1 MEEASMH
8 TAICTFEDRAA
19 AEQAA
24 ARLEQAGFDPREV
37 HVEHRH
43 ADGTPMA
50 EVNDDGERRDRDH
63 DVVGKFSFFERL
75 FGAGR
80 NAPHADT
87 YSRAVERGLYVV
99 LVEGRDED
107 EAQRAQDVLHGL
119 NPSDFSLVHRAGER
133 PLRDV
138 VAERNAGSLEQRFGT
153 ARADMGASH
162 NMDLRREGELFPPE
176 RTSADLEDESAVDRT
191 PERAI
196 ASQGWGE
203 QRELKV
209 VDEDKPIASPD
220 ISSAHEGGDKPR

>member
-1 MEEASMH
+1 MH
-8 TAICTFEDRAA
+8 TAICTFEDRAG

-24 ARLEQAGFDPREV
+24 ERLVQAGFDRREV

-50 EVNDDGERRDRDH
+50 ETDTGVERRDH

-80 NAPHADT
+80 HAPHADT
-87 YSRAVERGLYVV
+87 YSRAVEQGLYVV

-107 EAQRAQDVLHGL
+107 EAQRAQEVLHGL
-119 NPSDFSLVHRAGER
+119 NPSDFNLVHRSGER

-138 VAERNAGSLEQRFGT
+138 VAERESGSLEQRFGT
-153 ARADMGASH
+153 ARSDMGAAH
-162 NMDLRREGELFPPE
+162 NREVRGQGDFFPQE
-176 RTSADLEDESAVDRT
+176 RAPADLEAERPAERT
-191 PERAI
+191 PERAF

-209 VDEDKPIASPD
+209 VDDDKPIASPD
-220 ISSAHEGGDKPR
+220 IPAAHEDGDKPR

>member
-1 MEEASMH
+1 MH

-24 ARLEQAGFDPREV
+24 DRLVQAGFDRREV

-50 EVNDDGERRDRDH
+50 EPDAGTERRDH

-75 FGAGR
+75 FGAGKH
-80 NAPHADT
+80 APHAET
-87 YSRAVERGLYVV
+87 YSRAVEQGLFVV
-99 LVEGRDED
+99 LVEGRDEA

-119 NPSDFSLVHRAGER
+119 NPSDFTLVHRAGQR

-138 VAERNAGSLEQRFGT
+138 VAERPAGSMEQRFGT

-162 NMDLRREGELFPPE
+162 NEDVRREGEFFPPE
-176 RTSADLEDESAVDRT
+176 RTPADLETERT
-191 PERAI
+191 PERAL

-220 ISSAHEGGDKPR
+220 IPASHEERDKPR

>member
-1 MEEASMH
+1 MH

-24 ARLEQAGFDPREV
+24 ERLVQAGFDRREV

-43 ADGTPMA
+43 TDGSPMA
-50 EVNDDGERRDRDH
+50 EPDAGAERRDH

-75 FGAGR
+75 FGAGKH
-80 NAPHADT
+80 APHADT
-87 YSRAVERGLYVV
+87 YSRAVEQGLYVV
-99 LVEGRDED
+99 LVEGRDEA

-119 NPSDFSLVHRAGER
+119 NPADLNMVHRAGER

-138 VAERNAGSLEQRFGT
+138 VAERQAGSLEQRFGT
-153 ARADMGASH
+153 ARSDMDASH
-162 NMDLRREGELFPPE
+162 NTDVRREGEFFPPE
-176 RTSADLEDESAVDRT
+176 RTPDEPEIERI
-191 PERAI
+191 PERAV

-203 QRELKV
+203 QRQLKV

-220 ISSAHEGGDKPR
+220 IPAAHEGRDKPR

>member
-1 MEEASMH
+1 MH

-24 ARLEQAGFDPREV
+24 DRLVQAGFDHREI

-50 EVNDDGERRDRDH
+50 EGDSGAERHEH
-63 DVVGKFSFFERL
+63 DVVAKFSFFERL
-75 FGAGR
+75 FGAGKH
-80 NAPHADT
+80 APHADT
-87 YSRAVERGLYVV
+87 YGRAVEKGLYVV
-99 LVEGRDED
+99 LVEGRDEA
-107 EAQRAQDVLHGL
+107 EAQRAQNVLHGL
-119 NPSDFSLVHRAGER
+119 NPADINLVHRAGER

-138 VAERNAGSLEQRFGT
+138 LAERGGGSLEQRFGT
-153 ARADMGASH
+153 ARSEMGGSH
-162 NMDLRREGELFPPE
+162 AMDVRREGEFFPPE
-176 RTSADLEDESAVDRT
+176 RTPADLQGERS
-191 PERAI
+191 PERSEDRAF

-220 ISSAHEGGDKPR
+220 IDSAHEGRDKPR

>member
-1 MEEASMH
+1 MH
-8 TAICTFEDRAA
+8 TAICTFEDRAG

-24 ARLEQAGFDPREV
+24 ERLVQAGFDRREV

-50 EVNDDGERRDRDH
+50 EGDTGAERRDH

-80 NAPHADT
+80 HAPHAQT
-87 YSRAVERGLYVV
+87 YNRAVEQGLYVV
-99 LVEGRDED
+99 LVEGRDEE

-119 NPSDFSLVHRAGER
+119 NPSDFSLVHRTGER

-138 VAERNAGSLEQRFGT
+138 VAEGGGASREPGFGT
-153 ARADMGASH
+153 
-162 NMDLRREGELFPPE
+162 
-176 RTSADLEDESAVDRT
+176 
-191 PERAI
+191 ERAM

-209 VDEDKPIASPD
+209 VDDDRPIASPD
-220 ISSAHEGGDKPR
+220 IASAHEDSDKPR

>member
-1 MEEASMH
+1 MH

-24 ARLEQAGFDPREV
+24 ERLVQAGFDPGEV

-50 EVNDDGERRDRDH
+50 DGDAGEQRDRDH

-80 NAPHADT
+80 QAPHVDT

-99 LVEGRDED
+99 LVEGRDEA

-119 NPSDFSLVHRAGER
+119 NPSDFTLFHRAGQR
-133 PLRDV
+133 PLREV
-138 VAERNAGSLEQRFGT
+138 VAERGPGSLEQRFGT
-153 ARADMGASH
+153 ARSGMGAGH
-162 NMDLRREGELFPPE
+162 NEDVEGGFFPSGRSDPAIDTDSTGE
-176 RTSADLEDESAVDRT
+176 RTR
-191 PERAI
+191 ERAF

-203 QRELKV
+203 QRELRV

-220 ISSAHEGGDKPR
+220 IAAAHEDTPRDKPR

>member
-1 MEEASMH
+1 MH

-24 ARLEQAGFDPREV
+24 ERLVQAGFGRHDV

-43 ADGTPMA
+43 PDGSPM
-50 EVNDDGERRDRDH
+50 NDPEGRDH

-75 FGAGR
+75 FGAGQH
-80 NAPHADT
+80 APHAEK
-87 YSRAVERGLYVV
+87 YQSAVERGLYVV
-99 LVEGRDED
+99 LVEGRDEA

-119 NPSDFSLVHRAGER
+119 NPDDASLVRRTGQR

-138 VAERNAGSLEQRFGT
+138 LAERGSSDIERSFGT
-153 ARADMGASH
+153 ARSDMGASH
-162 NMDLRREGELFPPE
+162 NMDVRREGELFPPE
-176 RTSADLEDESAVDRT
+176 RTS
-191 PERAI
+191 ERAI

-203 QRELKV
+203 QRTLQV

-220 ISSAHEGGDKPR
+220 LPASHSDDKPR